1 MCVAVNRLPVTVGTP
16 TTSYPGPALA
26 TIRIVKKLHIE
37 SIESP
42 YDDPQVAPLAASAL
56 SRAEAMGLCPPEIV
70 RLDGEAMRALEACLA
85 GAGIARFVPR
95 PAGPDSAQAA
105 VWLRAIHEALA
116 GSPAPTSEWP
126 ALSRSLGVHLLARL
140 LGISTSSVRR
150 YSSRAR
156 ATPDAVAA
164 RLHFLALLV
173 GDLAGAYNDIGVR
186 RWFDRRRTALG
197 GKTPADL
204 LTGAWTPDERGPERV
219 RKLAA
224 ALGFFPAT

>member
-70 RLDGEAMRALEACLA
+70 RLDGAAMRALEACLA

-116 GSPAPTSEWP
+116 GSPAPVSEWP

-204 LTGAWTPDERGPERV
+204 LTGAWMPDERGPERV

>member
-16 TTSYPGPALA
+16 AESYAGPALA

-85 GAGIARFVPR
+85 GAGIARLLRR
-95 PAGPDSAQAA
+95 PAGRDPAA
-105 VWLRAIHEALA
+105 TAAWLRAVHEALA
-116 GSPAPTSEWP
+116 GSPAPASEWP
-126 ALSRSLGVHLLARL
+126 ALSRSLGIELLARL
-140 LGISTSSVRR
+140 LGISLSSARR
-150 YSSRAR
+150 YSSRSR

-204 LTGAWTPDERGPERV
+204 LTGAWMPDERGPERV

>member
-1 MCVAVNRLPVTVGTP
+1 M
-16 TTSYPGPALA
+16 
-26 TIRIVKKLHIE
+26 KKLHIE

-105 VWLRAIHEALA
+105 GWLRAIHEALA
-116 GSPAPTSEWP
+116 GSPAPVSEWP

-150 YSSRAR
+150 YSSRSR

-164 RLHFLALLV
+164 RLHFLALVV

-204 LTGAWTPDERGPERV
+204 LTGAWMPDERGPERV

>member
-1 MCVAVNRLPVTVGTP
+1 MRGGNPAE
-16 TTSYPGPALA
+16 SYRGLSLD
-26 TIRIVKKLHIE
+26 TIRIVKQLHIE
-37 SIESP
+37 SAESP
-42 YDDPQVAPLAASAL
+42 YDHPQVAPLAASAL

-70 RLDGEAMRALEACLA
+70 RLDDEAMQAFEVRLFE
-85 GAGIARFVPR
+85 AGIARFLRR
-95 PAGPDSAQAA
+95 PAGRDPAA
-105 VWLRAIHEALA
+105 TAAWLRAVHEALA

-126 ALSRSLGVHLLARL
+126 ALSRSLGIELLARL
-140 LGISTSSVRR
+140 LGISLSSARR
-150 YSSRAR
+150 YSSRSR

-164 RLHFLALLV
+164 RLHFLALVV

>member
-1 MCVAVNRLPVTVGTP
+1 MRVGTP
-16 TTSYPGPALA
+16 AASYLGPGLA
-26 TIRIVKKLHIE
+26 IIWIVKQLHIE

-56 SRAEAMGLCPPEIV
+56 SRAEAMGLCPPGIV
-70 RLDGEAMRALEACLA
+70 RLDGEAMRALEACLSD
-85 GAGIARFVPR
+85 AGIARFVPR
-95 PAGPDSAQAA
+95 PAGPDPAQAV

-126 ALSRSLGVHLLARL
+126 ALSRSLGLDLLARL
-140 LGISTSSVRR
+140 LGISISSVRR

-156 ATPDAVAA
+156 ATPDATAV
-164 RLHFLALLV
+164 RLHFLALVV

-186 RWFDRRRTALG
+186 RWFDRRRTVLG

-204 LTGAWTPDERGPERV
+204 LTGTWTPDDGGPERV

-224 ALGFFPAT
+224 ALGFSPAT